1 LQTDYSGTRTIVN
14 HGVMWNGTLRKQNRG
29 VIMGYRSEVLIAIQ
43 MDNTDEKSVKAWH
56 MFITELKATRK
67 CESAMQEL
75 TNGEKHAGLGTDNGI
90 DMKNCS
96 LYVDFREIKW
106 YDGDDLVDSYNR
118 IFGIAS
124 HYCGSNDFNMSAC
137 FLRVGESADDVVEEV
152 YGEMGYELAY
162 LSRPTI
168 EVEHIRFD
176 EANKLTQ

>member
-1 LQTDYSGTRTIVN
+1 
-14 HGVMWNGTLRKQNRG
+14 MWNGTLRKQNRG

-118 IFGIAS
+118 IMAKATQYCTDDKFG
-124 HYCGSNDFNMSAC
+124 MSAC
-137 FLRVGESADDVVEEV
+137 FLRVGESADDVVEDC
-152 YGEMGYELAY
+152 YGGMGYELAY

-168 EVEHIRFD
+168 EIEDIKFNPD
-176 EANKLTQ
+176 NKLTE